1 MAEKKDFYFDLV
13 VCIDKTFIMFDQI
26 DFISD
31 FINGFYDSAKNQI
44 QNSITKLQQLR
55 IRVITFTDY
64 NQEDNAVEDFGFLKM
79 PEQSAELYSI
89 LENVSTNVICK
100 HRGYSSGLEALSVA
114 LEEDFVD
121 LTNKNGRQSI
131 LIFSKNKPLPL
142 QESKKLPNYP
152 TNMPATLQE
161 LKEKWENSKLE
172 KSKKMLILFCDLQ
185 KGENSWYPLER
196 WDKTMTI
203 DTEDITEYTQ
213 DFILETI
220 LIDII

>member
-13 VCIDKTFIMFDQI
+13 VCIDKTFSMFDQI

-31 FINGFYDSAKNQI
+31 FINGFYDSAKYQI

-55 IRVITFTDY
+55 VRVITFSDY
-64 NQEDNAVEDFGFLKM
+64 NQDENAVEDFGFLKM

-89 LENVSTNVICK
+89 LENISTNTISK
-100 HRGYSSGLEALSVA
+100 QAGYSSGLEALSVA
-114 LEEDFVD
+114 IDGDFAD
-121 LTNKNGRQSI
+121 LSDKNGRQAI
-131 LIFSKNKPLPL
+131 IVFSKNKPLSL
-142 QESKKLPNYP
+142 QASKNLSNYP
-152 TNMPATLQE
+152 TNMPVTLQE
-161 LKEKWENSKLE
+161 LKDKWENGKLE
-172 KSKKMLILFCDLQ
+172 KTKKMLTLFCNLQ

-196 WDKTMTI
+196 WDKTMVI

-213 DFILETI
+213 EFILETI